1 MKISEY
7 GIDVLQKVSK
17 QSTEGVL
24 SKKIKKASI
33 ETSKINNGDRV
44 RISEEARELEK
55 SNDQVRVA
63 KKLLAT
69 LPTARAHVI
78 YEALAK
84 VKAGF
89 YASDEIVEQ
98 AAEKLIKSGEL
109 DDLGNRM
116 VER

>member
-17 QSTEGVL
+17 QSTEGVP
-24 SKKIKKASI
+24 SKKIKASI

-55 SNDQVRVA
+55 SNDEISVV

-78 YEALAK
+78 YEAIAK
-84 VKAGF
+84 VKAGS
-89 YASDEIVEQ
+89 YASDEIVVQ